1 MAGVSTDRLATRP
14 GVLGGARL
22 HYTYRPTIGT
32 RLTEQWVR
40 PPLHLNKAYHEDEW
54 AISLL
59 MSPTAGLFD
68 NDLLEIDARVSA
80 GAKAALISPAACR
93 VHTMPSGHAT
103 VRQHYVV
110 EAGALLDVWP
120 APLIL
125 QKDAS
130 LRQRTRLDVAAEATV
145 LLCEIVAPGRAAF
158 GEAFEFRQWNSQ
170 LGIYREGDLLAF
182 ENFTCQPERGD
193 VADWR
198 ALYPGGSY
206 ASIYFLSPKPLLD
219 FIQALHELDTPDA
232 MIGASPLREGGV
244 GIKILAADGI
254 RLRKAIFLA
263 RNLLSFYA
271 DVSFP
276 KGLFRAQT
284 YFN

>member
-1 MAGVSTDRLATRP
+1 MPVLPSELVSTRP
-14 GVLGGARL
+14 GVFGGARL
-22 HYTYRPTIGT
+22 RYTWRPSVGT

-40 PPLHLNKAYHEDEW
+40 PPLYLNKAYHEDEW
-54 AISLL
+54 AISIL

-93 VHTMPSGHAT
+93 VHTMHSGHAT

-130 LRQRTRLDVAAEATV
+130 LRQRTRLDLAADATV
-145 LLCEIVAPGRAAF
+145 LLSEIVSPGRAAF

-170 LGIYREGDLLAF
+170 LRIYREGDLLAF

-206 ASIYFLSPKPLLD
+206 ASIYFLSPKPLLNL
-219 FIQALHELDTPDA
+219 IQMLHDLDTPDS
-232 MIGASPLREGGV
+232 MIGASPLRAGGLGV
-244 GIKILAADGI
+244 KILAADGI
-254 RLRKAIFLA
+254 SLRKTIFLV
-263 RNLLSFYA
+263 RNLLISKA
-271 DVSFP
+271 EISFP
-276 KGLFRAQT
+276 KALHRAQT